1 MSSVRNVQLFP
12 MSLEADQRQ
21 FIYRALLNWGD
32 GLISNEKRFVMRF
45 FFDSKMGQDM
55 QSLAELLIQQRWV
68 DILQV
73 RDSCG
78 TDVKHM
84 CLRHV

>member
-12 MSLEADQRQ
+12 MSLEADQRR

-55 QSLAELLIQQRWV
+55 QSLENIYPTLLYQ
-68 DILQV
+68 LLSQV